1 MNIQS
6 QRFGVV
12 EFADDAVV
20 NFPAGMIGFANERR
34 FVLIPHKNSSYLA
47 WLQSAT
53 TPALA
58 FPVVSAHAFG
68 TDYADVSIEAAKVA
82 GVGGQAEECAVMVI
96 LCALQ
101 AQPATVNLVAPV
113 VVNLQTR
120 LGAQVILQ
128 DNRYTTREPFVLNL
142 SSERVVSAEP
152 QQLAAVAS
160 GALSA

>member
-20 NFPAGMIGFANERR
+20 DFPAGVIGFADERR

-68 TDYADVSIEAAKVA
+68 TDYAAVSIEAAKAA
-82 GVGGQAEECAVMVI
+82 GGGAQADECAVMVI
-96 LCALQ
+96 LCAPQ
-101 AQPATVNLVAPV
+101 ARPATVNLLAPV

-128 DNRYTTREPFVLNL
+128 DNRYTTREPFVLDL
-142 SSERVVSAEP
+142 SPERVVSGESQP
-152 QQLAAVAS
+152 LAAAAS

>member
-20 NFPAGMIGFANERR
+20 SFPAGVIGFANERR

-82 GVGGQAEECAVMVI
+82 GVGARAEECAVMVI
-96 LCALQ
+96 LCAPQ
-101 AQPATVNLVAPV
+101 AQPATVNLLAPV

-142 SSERVVSAEP
+142 RPERVASAEP
-152 QQLAAVAS
+152 EQLATVAS

>member
-20 NFPAGMIGFANERR
+20 NFPAGVIGFANERR

-82 GVGGQAEECAVMVI
+82 GVGVQAEEYAVMVI
-96 LCALQ
+96 LCAPQ
-101 AQPATVNLVAPV
+101 AQPATVNLLAPV

-142 SSERVVSAEP
+142 SPERAASAEP
-152 QQLAAVAS
+152 EQLAAVAS